1 MGSDHYL
8 RAEVKKRDPTSS
20 LNQSEYSRLNKL
32 VKKSCKVDDNNWAL
46 RVATELETASS
57 HGNQREVWQKIRILA
72 NKKCKKSS
80 AVRDKSGKLISDPD
94 SQRERWAE
102 HFSELLNPQQD
113 DVDLTVLDSI
123 PGVPCFTYLGD
134 DDGPPTVVE
143 IQDALRRLKNHKSP
157 GVDGIANEQ
166 LKYVKYIRVLQAFFY
181 NTVSAVRVNG
191 EQSNWFT
198 VNSGTGQG
206 DIQGP
211 PVFNVCINLAAYLTE
226 QSKHLS
232 AGAVL
237 QKETHDKPSVSV
249 LDTDY
254 ADDMALLDNTKTGLQ
269 ETTDLLC
276 KNSSLAGLKA
286 NAKKTQAMV
295 VGKHTTQR
303 PYTEVGTL
311 DIKVEGSQ
319 VEQVSRFTYLGT
331 TFSSDG
337 TTDSEL
343 SNRIQ
348 KASGAFN
355 QLGKIWNNRNIL
367 DATKLRIYEAAVITI
382 LTYGSEVWITTQAQ
396 VNRLETFHQRCL
408 RRILHIKWFQH
419 VTNKSV
425 LQKADTVEIGTRI
438 ANNRL
443 RWLGHLLR
451 MPEERLPKFL
461 LEWTPNYGKRSRG
474 RPRKTWLACVL
485 EDARTTMQQP
495 SLTLEDL
502 KTIAHDR
509 QTLTTMRRMPEMDS
523 LAEEL
528 FGYSEAE
535 LASIDDDLASVQP
548 QHAPL
553 LVI

>member
-1 MGSDHYL
+1 M
-8 RAEVKKRDPTSS
+8 
-20 LNQSEYSRLNKL
+20 
-32 VKKSCKVDDNNWAL
+32 
-46 RVATELETASS
+46 
-57 HGNQREVWQKIRILA
+57 
-72 NKKCKKSS
+72 
-80 AVRDKSGKLISDPD
+80 
-94 SQRERWAE
+94 
-102 HFSELLNPQQD
+102 
-113 DVDLTVLDSI
+113 
-123 PGVPCFTYLGD
+123 
-134 DDGPPTVVE
+134 
-143 IQDALRRLKNHKSP
+143 
-157 GVDGIANEQ
+157 
-166 LKYVKYIRVLQAFFY
+166 
-181 NTVSAVRVNG
+181 NG

-396 VNRLETFHQRCL
+396 VDRLETFHQRCL

-425 LQKADTVEIGTRI
+425 LQKANTVEIGTRI

-443 RWLGHLLR
+443 RFA
-451 MPEERLPKFL
+451 K
-461 LEWTPNYGKRSRG
+461 N
-474 RPRKTWLACVL
+474 
-485 EDARTTMQQP
+485 ARRTAAQV
-495 SLTLEDL
+495 SVG
-502 KTIAHDR
+502 
-509 QTLTTMRRMPEMDS
+509 MDS
-523 LAEEL
+523 QLWEK
-528 FGYSEAE
+528 
-535 LASIDDDLASVQP
+535 I
-548 QHAPL
+548 
-553 LVI
+553 